1 MSNKVKS
8 KSLKDLKSFDKEPS
22 WDEQLDPVVFSRAY
36 QNKNKKIRLCAPFTP
51 VGAHYVLTKPSDMG
65 KPFPERTG
73 KSFVVWCPDF
83 DSETEVS
90 SAETCDCCKLLSD
103 KNHLGKIKVYYYT
116 QGFIESTDKK
126 GRKSWG
132 EMQTIV
138 LEAGAISAIK
148 NIYETSGNG
157 IDPQDRKNGYAIWLK
172 YDNSVKP
179 VKWLASKAE
188 DIPLKDIDGY
198 SKDDLVDFSEYFKP
212 TDAKAIK
219 ESLKRLGY
227 YEFLEKEDS
236 DEENDFDD
244 DDEKPK
250 KKKKKHDDD
259 DDSSSDDEED
269 EKPKKKK
276 KKYDDDDSSD
286 DDDDDSS
293 SDDEDEKPKKKKKKH
308 DDDDDDSSDDDDDDS
323 SSDDEEDEK
332 PKKKKKNRDDDDND
346 DDDEDEKPKKKKK
359 KYDDDDDSS
368 SDDDDDSSSDDDD
381 DDSSSDD
388 DEEDEKPKKKKKKKH
403 DDDDD
408 DDDEKPKKK
417 KKKYD
422 WDD

>member
-276 KKYDDDDSSD
+276 K
-286 DDDDDSS
+286 
-293 SDDEDEKPKKKKKKH
+293 
-308 DDDDDDSSDDDDDDS
+308 
-323 SSDDEEDEK
+323 
-332 PKKKKKNRDDDDND
+332 NRDDDDND

-368 SDDDDDSSSDDDD
+368 SDDDDSSSDDD

-388 DEEDEKPKKKKKKKH
+388 DEDEKPKKKKKH

>member
-276 KKYDDDDSSD
+276 KYDDDDSSD

>member
-8 KSLKDLKSFDKEPS
+8 KSLKDLRSFDKEPS
-22 WDEQLDPVVFSRAY
+22 WDEQLEPVVFSRAY

-73 KSFVVWCPDF
+73 KSFIVWCPDF

-126 GRKSWG
+126 GRKNWG

-259 DDSSSDDEED
+259 YDDDSSSDDDDDDEKSKKKKKKHDDDDDDDDSSSDDDDSSSDDDED

-276 KKYDDDDSSD
+276 KKNRDD

-293 SDDEDEKPKKKKKKH
+293 SDDDDSSDDEDDDSSSDDDEDEKPKKKKKKH
-308 DDDDDDSSDDDDDDS
+308 DDDDEEDEKPKKKKKKHDDDDDDDS
-323 SSDDEEDEK
+323 SSDD
-332 PKKKKKNRDDDDND
+332 DDDSS

-359 KYDDDDDSS
+359 KYD
-368 SDDDDDSSSDDDD
+368 
-381 DDSSSDD
+381 
-388 DEEDEKPKKKKKKKH
+388 
-403 DDDDD
+403 
-408 DDDEKPKKK
+408 
-417 KKKYD
+417 

>member
-259 DDSSSDDEED
+259 DDSSEDDDD

-276 KKYDDDDSSD
+276 KHD
-286 DDDDDSS
+286 
-293 SDDEDEKPKKKKKKH
+293 

-323 SSDDEEDEK
+323 SSDDDEDEK

-359 KYDDDDDSS
+359 KHDDDDDSS

-388 DEEDEKPKKKKKKKH
+388 DEDEKPKKKKKKH
-403 DDDDD
+403 DDDDDDSSSD

>member
-8 KSLKDLKSFDKEPS
+8 KSLKDLRSFDKEPS
-22 WDEQLDPVVFSRAY
+22 WDEQLEPVVFSRAY

-73 KSFVVWCPDF
+73 KSFIVWCPDF

-126 GRKSWG
+126 GRKNWG

-259 DDSSSDDEED
+259 
-269 EKPKKKK
+269 
-276 KKYDDDDSSD
+276 YDDDSSSD
-286 DDDDDSS
+286 DDDDD
-293 SDDEDEKPKKKKKKH
+293 EKSKKKKKKH
-308 DDDDDDSSDDDDDDS
+308 DDDDDDDDSSSDDDDS
-323 SSDDEEDEK
+323 SS
-332 PKKKKKNRDDDDND
+332 

-359 KYDDDDDSS
+359 KYD
-368 SDDDDDSSSDDDD
+368 
-381 DDSSSDD
+381 
-388 DEEDEKPKKKKKKKH
+388 
-403 DDDDD
+403 
-408 DDDEKPKKK
+408 
-417 KKKYD
+417 

>member
-236 DEENDFDD
+236 DEENDFDN

-276 KKYDDDDSSD
+276 KKYDDDSSD

-293 SDDEDEKPKKKKKKH
+293 SDDEDEKPKKKKKH

-323 SSDDEEDEK
+323 SSDD
-332 PKKKKKNRDDDDND
+332 
-346 DDDEDEKPKKKKK
+346 DEDEKPKKKK

-381 DDSSSDD
+381 DYSSSD
-388 DEEDEKPKKKKKKKH
+388 DEEDEKPKKKKKKH
-403 DDDDD
+403 DDDDDD

>member
-250 KKKKKHDDD
+250 KKKKK
-259 DDSSSDDEED
+259 
-269 EKPKKKK
+269 
-276 KKYDDDDSSD
+276 YDDDSSD
-286 DDDDDSS
+286 DDDDDDSS
-293 SDDEDEKPKKKKKKH
+293 SDDDEDEKPKKKKKH

-323 SSDDEEDEK
+323 SSDDDEDEK

-359 KYDDDDDSS
+359 YDDDDDSS

-381 DDSSSDD
+381 SSSDD
-388 DEEDEKPKKKKKKKH
+388 DEDEKPKKKKKKH